1 MLPTNEQGN
10 QEKSLPAIAEPS
22 LKFQFPEMEELDLF
36 VVELEDGTKVVRTM
50 DELVEAG
57 LWLGS
62 EEVGEG

>member
-1 MLPTNEQGN
+1 M
-10 QEKSLPAIAEPS
+10 PAIAEPS